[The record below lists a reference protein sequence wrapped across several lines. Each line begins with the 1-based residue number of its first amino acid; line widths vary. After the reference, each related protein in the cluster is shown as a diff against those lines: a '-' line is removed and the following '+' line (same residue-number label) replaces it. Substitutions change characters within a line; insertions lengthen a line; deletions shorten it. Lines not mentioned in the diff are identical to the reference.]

1 MKHIRSAPKGTTP
14 VAGAS
19 QWAWQAKAECRGEAT
34 EDFFA
39 PGGEAAAKE
48 LCSWCPVRTDCLDYA
63 ITRPE
68 PYGVWGGLNED
79 ERVSERRRRWRR
91 GELGRA
97 A

>member
-19 QWAWQAKAECRGEAT
+19 QWAWQSEAECRGEST
-34 EDFFA
+34 EDFFS

-48 LCSWCPVRTDCLDYA
+48 ICGWCPVRTDCLDYA
-63 ITRPE
+63 INRPE

-79 ERVSERRRRWRR
+79 ERVSERRRRMRR
-91 GELGRA
+91 GQMGRA